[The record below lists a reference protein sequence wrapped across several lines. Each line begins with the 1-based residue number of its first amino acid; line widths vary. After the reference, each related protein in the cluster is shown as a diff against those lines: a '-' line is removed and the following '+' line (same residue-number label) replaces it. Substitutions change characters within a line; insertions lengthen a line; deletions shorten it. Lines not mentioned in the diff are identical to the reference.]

1 MYEVKI
7 MYNEA
12 AKNKR
17 KMQTLQDLKIM
28 ERHTQKEITKF
39 IVQEETMRHFS
50 WSLCD
55 LTEKEDENRK
65 NDMAHQLVVVMLC
78 S

>member
-1 MYEVKI
+1 MYNVNI
-7 MYNEA
+7 MYNEVT
-12 AKNKR
+12 KNKR

-28 ERHTQKEITKF
+28 EHHTQKEMTKF

-55 LTEKEDENRK
+55 LTEKEDGNRK
-65 NDMAHQLVVVMLC
+65 NDMVHQLVVVMLC